1 MRIGV
6 TLALFMAM
14 TSTAFAGGGFDI
26 VIPGR
31 PGVPIIINGV
41 DASYAVVE
49 GDWGLGKGNAG
60 PADHLWWPLLSIP
73 FRTSAI
79 IIRAPA
85 ACPVTGVWK
94 SNRRRTAGCRS
105 RPRAIINPGPRS
117 RRRCR
122 RSPTYPSIRPQ
133 IIYAPQ
139 DYRRRPHQFP
149 R

>member
-6 TLALFMAM
+6 TLALFIA
-14 TSTAFAGGGFDI
+14 TNSAAFAGGGFDF

-60 PADHLWWPLLSIP
+60 PADRLWWPLLSIP
-73 FRTSAI
+73 FRTSAV

-85 ACPVTGVWK
+85 ACPVTGGWK
-94 SNRRRTAGCRS
+94 SNRRRTADCRS
-105 RPRAIINPGPRS
+105 RPRAIISPGRRS

-122 RSPTYPSIRPQ
+122 RNPTYPSIRPRSST
-133 IIYAPQ
+133 
-139 DYRRRPHQFP
+139 RRRITGERPHQFP